1 MDKALITGIVFC
13 LTALFSLAMFWAS
26 ELSREPVSYQEPD
39 YLALEVKD
47 TPLLSDAAKAEAL
60 NTGRAWFY
68 RNGELVIMENVPE
81 QYLED

>member
-26 ELSREPVSYQEPD
+26 EITREPVSYQEPVPM
-39 YLALEVKD
+39 LEVEDK
-47 TPLLSDAAKAEAL
+47 PLLDDVAKKEAKE
-60 NTGRAWFY
+60 TGRAWFY
-68 RNGELVIMENVPE
+68 RNGELVIMENVPK

>member
-26 ELSREPVSYQEPD
+26 ELSREPASFSEPVPM
-39 YLALEVKD
+39 LEVEDK
-47 TPLLSDAAKAEAL
+47 PLLDDVAKKEAKE
-60 NTGRAWFY
+60 TGRAWFY